1 MLALGLSTAYVLR
14 FLPYLAPAQHRAR
27 SNTMPSRITNSFT
40 VAYRYPVVFTHGA
53 FAPENPALADAVRG
67 VCGGGVTPCLALLD
81 DGLAAADPGVG
92 ARLRAYCQAHKD
104 VIDLRAEPLLVP
116 GGEGAKNGLDVPLLT
131 LRQATAAGLCRHSLI
146 LAVGGGAMLDAVGL
160 GAALFH
166 RGARLLRCPTT
177 VLSQCDSGVGV
188 KNGINLDGVK
198 NLVGA
203 FAPPAA
209 VINDLETLRTLGDR
223 DWVAGI
229 AEAFKVGA
237 IRDAAFLTWLSQQ
250 AEALRG
256 RDMAA
261 METLV
266 VRCATLHCEHIA
278 AGGDAFE
285 CGSARPLDFGHW
297 AAHKLEGMSAFALRH
312 GEAVAVG
319 IALDVLYATRQGL
332 VERQA
337 AEGVIRALWRCG
349 LPVWDAHLAHRAAD
363 GSPTVLAGLEEFRQ
377 HLGGQL
383 HVTLPAPLGQRR
395 EVTHI
400 DQAAMT
406 AAIGDLGALSATLGL
421 EPHP

>member
-1 MLALGLSTAYVLR
+1 
-14 FLPYLAPAQHRAR
+14 
-27 SNTMPSRITNSFT
+27 MPKRITNSFS
-40 VAYRYPVVFTHGA
+40 VAYRYPVVFTHAA
-53 FAPENPALADAVRG
+53 FAPENPALTAAFSE
-67 VCGGGVTPCLALLD
+67 VCGVGVTPCLALLD
-81 DGLAAADPGVG
+81 AGLVAADPGFER
-92 ARLRAYCQAHKD
+92 RLAGYCEAHQD
-104 VIDLRAEPLLVP
+104 VIDLRAAPILVP
-116 GGEGAKNGLDVPLLT
+116 GGESAKDGWEVPLRT
-131 LRQATAAGLCRHSLI
+131 LHQAVAAGLCRHSVI

-177 VLSQCDSGVGV
+177 VLAQCDSGVGV
-188 KNGINLDGVK
+188 KNGVNLAGIK

-209 VINDLETLRTLGDR
+209 VINDLDTLRTLSDR
-223 DWVAGI
+223 DWISGI

-237 IRDAAFLTWLSQQ
+237 IRDADFLAWLIQH
-250 AEALRG
+250 AGVLRR
-256 RDMAA
+256 RDLAA

-278 AGGDAFE
+278 GGGDAFE

-297 AAHKLEGMSAFALRH
+297 AAHKLEEMSGFALRH

-319 IALDVLYATRQGL
+319 IALDLLYAARQGL
-332 VERQA
+332 IGRHA
-337 AEGVIRALWRCG
+337 AEAVIRAMHGCG
-349 LPVWDAHLAHRAAD
+349 LPVWDANLARSAAD
-363 GSPTVLAGLEEFRQ
+363 GSALVLAGIEEFRQ

-400 DQAAMT
+400 DRAVMVD
-406 AAIGDLGALSATLGL
+406 AIGDLAALHAAMAL
-421 EPHP
+421 ELPP